1 MATRDQGPLPP
12 RNTVRSASQF
22 PQMTGPMKVGVVSLV
37 AGAFVL
43 AVIVAMIAP
52 RPDVV
57 IQGAT
62 YSSSGCVASG
72 TSQTVTAT
80 FSLVNRGSGDGYV
93 TIHLLAD
100 GSTVGGNDYV
110 VPPHATTPGRIDASL
125 SNCASHTY
133 SMSLSYI
140 APPSG

>member
-1 MATRDQGPLPP
+1 
-12 RNTVRSASQF
+12 
-22 PQMTGPMKVGVVSLV
+22 MTGPMKVGIVSLV

-43 AVIVAMIAP
+43 AVVVAVLAP

-62 YSSSGCVASG
+62 YSSSGCVASE
-72 TSQTVTAT
+72 TSQVVTAT

-100 GSTVGGNDYV
+100 GNTVGWNDYV
-110 VPPHATTPGRIDASL
+110 VPPHGTTPGRIDASL
-125 SNCASHTY
+125 PNCSSHTY